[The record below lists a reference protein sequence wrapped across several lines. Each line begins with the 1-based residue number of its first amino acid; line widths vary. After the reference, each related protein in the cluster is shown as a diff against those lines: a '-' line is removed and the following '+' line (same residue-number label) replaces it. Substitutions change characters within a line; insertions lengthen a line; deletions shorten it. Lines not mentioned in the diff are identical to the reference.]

1 MTDTTSGGRGQP
13 LPELGPRIA
22 HARRA
27 RGLTQEQLAKLIG
40 RPKNSV
46 SDWERGE
53 RVPSI
58 EVIAEIADALRVS
71 IDDLVRGDLDKAL
84 SDQKSGSEESA
95 QITAGQLDALRQRL
109 GRATQI
115 LRQAIRLSASKPDGA
130 VDFDALVDTLAE
142 LRSAEA
148 TIAPVHE
155 DQAEDRNPQRLLF

>member
-1 MTDTTSGGRGQP
+1 MTDTTLGGRGQP

-22 HARRA
+22 HARRV

-46 SDWERGE
+46 SDWERDR

-58 EVIAEIADALRVS
+58 DVIAEIADALRVS

-84 SDQKSGSEESA
+84 LDQKSGSEESA

-142 LRSAEA
+142 LRSAEV

-155 DQAEDRNPQRLLF
+155 DQAEDRNPQRSLF